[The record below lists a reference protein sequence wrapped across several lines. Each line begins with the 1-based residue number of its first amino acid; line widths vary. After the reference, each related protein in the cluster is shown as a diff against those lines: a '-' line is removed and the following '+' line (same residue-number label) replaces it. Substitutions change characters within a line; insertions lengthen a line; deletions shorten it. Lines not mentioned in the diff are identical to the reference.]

1 MAGEN
6 AKTADMN
13 ALKQAKRMLRS
24 GESIEEISKKTGWFV
39 GMDGRWRF
47 EIPDHLDQFNAIK

>member
-6 AKTADMN
+6 ANTANMK
-13 ALKQAKRMLRS
+13 ALKQAKRMFRS
-24 GESIEEISKKTGWFV
+24 GQPMKEISKETGWSV

-47 EIPDHLDQFNAIK
+47 YIPDYLDQFNSIK

>member
-6 AKTADMN
+6 AKTANTN

-24 GESIEEISKKTGWFV
+24 GKHMEEIFKETGWSV

-47 EIPDHLDQFNAIK
+47 YIPDHLDQFDTRK

>member
-6 AKTADMN
+6 ANMANMK
-13 ALKQAKRMLRS
+13 ALKQAKRMFRS
-24 GESIEEISKKTGWFV
+24 GQPMEEISKETGLSV

-47 EIPDHLDQFNAIK
+47 YIPDHLDQFNSRK